1 MSGTFL
7 TQSGDSVV
15 ITVRVIPRATRA
27 QIAGTRDDALL
38 VRLSAPPVDGA
49 ANAELIDELSDALG
63 VPRRSV
69 TLVSGERSRSKR
81 VRVAGV
87 AADDVRRALNLSG

>member
-1 MSGTFL
+1 VSGTFL
-7 TQSGDSVV
+7 TQSGDSVL
-15 ITVRVIPRATRA
+15 ITVRVIPRATRS
-27 QIAGTRDDALL
+27 QIAGTRNDALL
-38 VRLSAPPVDGA
+38 VRLSSPPVDGA
-49 ANAELIDELSDALG
+49 ANAELIDVLSDALG

-81 VRVAGV
+81 VRVAGM